1 MYTFSFSTIYTT
13 IYSTIY
19 SIQVHKKM
27 IMAADYLEKIL
38 LPLHIGDAFFAQHTP
53 ATLLML
59 CSLQNNKLQNNKNT
73 VL

>member
-1 MYTFSFSTIYTT
+1 
-13 IYSTIY
+13 
-19 SIQVHKKM
+19 M